1 MAVKVHEINHNPAG
15 STGPAHRSVDGFCHD
30 VRNQLTVIKE
40 YASIIADELGGPV
53 TQQQEEYLNTI
64 IDSANKTADM
74 VDQLLE
80 QHATAKE

>member
-1 MAVKVHEINHNPAG
+1 MKVHEINHNPAG
-15 STGPAHRSVDGFCHD
+15 WTGPAQHSVDGFCHD

-53 TQQQEEYLNTI
+53 TQQQKEYLDTI
-64 IDSANKTADM
+64 IDSANKMADM
-74 VDQLLE
+74 VDQLFQ